1 MKILRT
7 EFTTSM
13 SRFDP
18 AAIKD
23 IPRVAVAGRSNVG
36 KSSFINF
43 FANRG
48 GLAKTSATPGK
59 TKLLNFFEV
68 NSGQFYLVDLPGY
81 GFAKASDVEKAKWAA
96 MIDGYLAS
104 DERLACVIV
113 LVDCRHTPTALD
125 RQMVAY
131 LHHNRLPF
139 FVVATKADKLS
150 KAQLS
155 KQISVIA
162 NTFAMGRAD
171 ITAISSSAKTGLDA
185 VLSRL
190 ETLLEAARGDVE

>member
-1 MKILRT
+1 MKIAHT

-13 SRFDP
+13 AMFSP
-18 AAIKD
+18 EAIKA

-36 KSSFINF
+36 KSSFINY

-48 GLAKTSATPGK
+48 GLAKTSSTPGK

-68 NSGQFYLVDLPGY
+68 NGGEFYLVDLPGY
-81 GFAKASDVEKAKWAA
+81 GFAKASDTEKARWAG
-96 MIDGYLAS
+96 MIDGYLSS
-104 DERLACVIV
+104 DELLKCVLV

-131 LHHNRLPF
+131 LHHNRIPF

-150 KAQLS
+150 RAQLNR
-155 KQISVIA
+155 QLSVIA
-162 NTFAMGRAD
+162 NAFAMGRAD
-171 ITAISSSAKTGLDA
+171 ITPVSSSAKTGLDA
-185 VLSRL
+185 VLARL
-190 ETLLEAARGDVE
+190 DIMLAPPADE